1 MAAKKSTAAK
11 GGAGQGKG
19 GALLPL
25 VLLTLIAAGAG
36 AAHGFQMFNVFQGTG
51 PQKPGSVDVASPAV
65 AGHGA
70 PAKAEGGHG
79 APAAGGHG
87 GSAPAAAAVE
97 AVKLPSK
104 IVIRDLPPVVTNVAM
119 PAESWVRL
127 EASIVYDQA
136 DLPNP
141 DVLIT
146 EISGD
151 MLAFLRSVSLREIQG
166 SEGLMFLRQ
175 DLKERIA
182 LRADRKIRDF
192 VIQTLV
198 VQ

>member
-1 MAAKKSTAAK
+1 MAAEKSTGAK
-11 GGAGQGKG
+11 SSAGQGKG

-25 VLLTLIAAGAG
+25 VLLTLLAAGAG
-36 AAHGFQMFNVFQGTG
+36 AAHGLQMFDVFRGA
-51 PQKPGSVDVASPAV
+51 QKPAGDDVAATAT
-65 AGHGA
+65 AGHGV
-70 PAKAEGGHG
+70 PPKAEGGHG

-87 GSAPAAAAVE
+87 GSAPPAAVAA